1 MSRKL
6 TLFAA
11 AAFVAGATATAMAY
25 TSGGVP
31 SLGPASHMQVL
42 VYKAYYDGH
51 PDKYLTL
58 DVSNKAQATALH
70 INYAPR
76 LGQVK
81 GAPPQYFFQGAAA
94 PGQVSVFGLTEP
106 GKPNYTPLWE
116 ELFVTWKSGVTPTLM
131 KKDDD
136 INAAAKA
143 GKLTV
148 RDMHVV
154 LNAPIIS
161 VGK

>member
-6 TLFAA
+6 ICIGSALVVGAAVAA
-11 AAFVAGATATAMAY
+11 AALA
-25 TSGGVP
+25 SGGTLT
-31 SLGPASHMQVL
+31 LGLASKAQER
-42 VYKAYYDGH
+42 VYKGYYDGH
-51 PDKYLTL
+51 LDTFLAL
-58 DVSNKAQATALH
+58 DVSNKAQAAAAHL
-70 INYAPR
+70 NYAP
-76 LGQVK
+76 LLAQTK
-81 GAPPQYFFQGAAA
+81 GAPPQYFFQGKAA

-116 ELFVTWKSGVTPTLM
+116 VHWVTWKAGVTPTLM
-131 KKDDD
+131 KVDDD

-148 RDMHVV
+148 TDAHMV
-154 LNAPIIS
+154 LNAPIVS